1 MDKREL
7 VNMGKTQKRSA
18 AMLIREECVNC
29 FQGQCLPLDTACPQL
44 YSDSLLCKWFR
55 DVVLPLNKELLAQV
69 MGVDALKSC
78 ASCGRMFRALS
89 NRAKYCKA
97 CAAKE
102 RRKKDAERK
111 YRSRHAT

>member
-7 VNMGKTQKRSA
+7 VNMSKTQKRSA
-18 AMLIREECVNC
+18 VALIREECANC
-29 FQGQCLPLDTACPQL
+29 FQGQCLPLDTACLQIN
-44 YSDSLLCKWFR
+44 SDSLLCRWFR
-55 DVVLPLNKELLAQV
+55 DAVLPLDGQLHAQI
-69 MGVDALKSC
+69 MGVDGLKIC
-78 ASCGRMFRALS
+78 AVCGSVFRALS